1 MQKEEEKQEPT
12 SIIVSISM
20 YNNLYSCKR
29 YKMNENSINVF
40 FNLKI
45 QHSSIL
51 HENVIKA
58 NCLYGIMFKMPIF
71 KIIYGT

>member
-1 MQKEEEKQEPT
+1 MQKEEEKQKRT
-12 SIIVSISM
+12 LIIVSISM
-20 YNNLYSCKR
+20 HNNFYSCKR
-29 YKMNENSINVF
+29 CKMNENSINIF

-58 NCLYGIMFKMPIF
+58 NCLHGIMFKMPIF
-71 KIIYGT
+71 KIIYDI